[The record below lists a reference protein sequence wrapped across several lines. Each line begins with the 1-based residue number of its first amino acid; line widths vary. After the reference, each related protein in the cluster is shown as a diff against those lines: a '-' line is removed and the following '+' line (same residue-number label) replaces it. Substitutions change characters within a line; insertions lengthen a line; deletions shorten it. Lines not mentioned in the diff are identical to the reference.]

1 PSLDVTFLEGFSM
14 ALDKKLQMLQQHF
27 DSLAQR
33 TDSDGIEFWFARD
46 LQPHLG
52 YVRWENFQTAII
64 RSIEACRLSG
74 FKELDHFRGVTKMVL
89 LHPTKTPPFTVAFFM
104 F

>member
-1 PSLDVTFLEGFSM
+1 M

-52 YVRWENFQTAII
+52 YARWENFQTAII
-64 RSIEACRLSG
+64 RSVEACRLSG

-89 LHPTKTPPFTVAFFM
+89 LGSGAERAVEDLILTRYA
-104 F
+104 

>member
-1 PSLDVTFLEGFSM
+1 MV
-14 ALDKKLQMLQQHF
+14 LDKKLQMLQQHF

-52 YVRWENFQTAII
+52 YARWENFQTAII
-64 RSIEACRLSG
+64 RSVEACRLSG

-89 LHPTKTPPFTVAFFM
+89 LGSGAKTRRVTRRRGSEEASAPSQSPR
-104 F
+104 

>member
-1 PSLDVTFLEGFSM
+1 M

-52 YVRWENFQTAII
+52 YARWENFQTAII
-64 RSIEACRLSG
+64 RSIAVYLASKNSTIFVASRKWFCSAAARNG
-74 FKELDHFRGVTKMVL
+74 L
-89 LHPTKTPPFTVAFFM
+89 LKTSF
-104 F
+104 

>member
-1 PSLDVTFLEGFSM
+1 M

-52 YVRWENFQTAII
+52 YARWENFQTAII
-64 RSIEACRLSG
+64 RSVEA
-74 FKELDHFRGVTKMVL
+74 
-89 LHPTKTPPFTVAFFM
+89 
-104 F
+104 

>member
-1 PSLDVTFLEGFSM
+1 M

>member
-1 PSLDVTFLEGFSM
+1 M

-52 YVRWENFQTAII
+52 YARWENFQTAII
-64 RSIEACRLSG
+64 RSVEASRLSG
-74 FKELDHFRGVTKMVL
+74 FKELDHFRGATKMVC
-89 LHPTKTPPFTVAFFM
+89 FTQQKRHLSRWRFLCFNLKA
-104 F
+104 

>member
-1 PSLDVTFLEGFSM
+1 M

-52 YVRWENFQTAII
+52 YVRWETSKPPSSDPLKPAVYLASKNSTIFVAS
-64 RSIEACRLSG
+64 RKWFCWAAARNGRL
-74 FKELDHFRGVTKMVL
+74 
-89 LHPTKTPPFTVAFFM
+89 KTLF
-104 F
+104 